1 MRKFLK
7 KLDKKTQWIFPFYF
21 YAIHSFGILM
31 FSLLITSAIAK
42 YIAPS
47 AEKYDFGVSLAL
59 YILLI
64 LFSYAMANKLIRK
77 WLTVSS
83 IGLGALYF
91 LVRIFYLT

>member
-1 MRKFLK
+1 MKKFLK

-21 YAIHSFGILM
+21 YAVHSFGILM
-31 FSLLITSAIAK
+31 FSLFIASAITR
-42 YIAPS
+42 YIVPN
-47 AEKYDFGVSLAL
+47 AEKYDLGISLAL
-59 YILLI
+59 YILLV
-64 LFSYAMANKLIRK
+64 LFSYAMANRLIRK